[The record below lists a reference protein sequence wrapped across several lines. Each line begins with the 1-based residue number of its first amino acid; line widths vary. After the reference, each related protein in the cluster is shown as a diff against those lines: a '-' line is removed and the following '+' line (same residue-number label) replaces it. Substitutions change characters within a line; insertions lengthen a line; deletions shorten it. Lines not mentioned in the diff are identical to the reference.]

1 MSSPATPATRA
12 AALLFSVLSLL
23 LVASTGCVE
32 TSVYDRTAAQLEQLG
47 RASQQ
52 KDQQLRALE
61 WQVVSFGQQFRE
73 SAARSDAIQRDLW
86 AQLQQATAANA
97 ALQERLKR
105 AESERASLASNV
117 VGEAAVAKGNPAVQL
132 RPDELRRLLA
142 AVDARN
148 TQLLERINHLEQ
160 LIQSRT
166 AEAVARPHAR
176 PETTGVGTD
185 VVDPWGF
192 GSRK

>member
-1 MSSPATPATRA
+1 MSPTATPAARA
-12 AALLFSVLSLL
+12 AALLSAVLLF
-23 LVASTGCVE
+23 ASTGCVE
-32 TSVYDRTAAQLEQLG
+32 TSVYDRTAAQLEQAG

-61 WQVVSFGQQFRE
+61 WQVVSLGQQFRD
-73 SAARSDAIQRDLW
+73 SAARSEAIERELW

-105 AESERASLASNV
+105 AESERASLASNLV
-117 VGEAAVAKGNPAVQL
+117 EEAAVAKGSPAVQL

-148 TQLLERINHLEQ
+148 TQLLERISHLEQ

-166 AEAVARPHAR
+166 AEAVARPHPR
-176 PETTGVGTD
+176 PEPTGPGTD